1 MRKLIGD
8 YATDDGTQG
17 KDHPVFLVGRSAFL
31 QLAGWLAVWL
41 ARWAFSFRPRGEAS
55 RPEPMPLENLSTLA
69 TTKKPQTLK

>member
-17 KDHPVFLVGRSAFL
+17 KDHPVFLAFL
-31 QLAGWLAVWL
+31 QLAG
-41 ARWAFSFRPRGEAS
+41 WAFSFRPRGEAAS

-69 TTKKPQTLK
+69 TTKKNPQTLK